1 MKQIM
6 DGNNA
11 ASRIA
16 YLFSE
21 MAFIYPITPSSPMA
35 SNMDNLS
42 TKENYNLFHDK
53 VQVMEMQSEK
63 GAAGALHGSLLTG
76 TLTTTFTSSQGLLLM
91 LPNLY
96 KIAGECLPAVI
107 HVASRTVATHALS
120 IFGDHSDIYAV
131 RQTGFC
137 MLASASPLESY
148 HMAIIAHLASLKGSL
163 PFIHF
168 FDGFRTSHELNV
180 VDTLND
186 EDLLHLV
193 PKKELEEFKNRALN
207 PLKPIN
213 YGMNQNED
221 VYFQTV
227 EARSPLYD
235 NMPDIV
241 EDYMEK
247 LNELAHTNYH
257 PFTYYGCRDA
267 ENVIIAMGSVT
278 DTISLV
284 VDEEMKKGKKIGVIS
299 VHLYRPFSPK
309 YLERVLPKTVKKVAV
324 LDRTKEQGS
333 EGEPLYLDVL
343 SALKDKD
350 ITVVGGRFGL
360 SSKDTTPKDIY
371 AVYKMLENNP
381 RNNFTIGI
389 VDDVNKTSLETF
401 PYNIDLH
408 TKEIQ
413 IYGYGSDGMV
423 SASKDI
429 LNIMGKTSYV
439 QGYFSYDSKKSGGVT
454 VSHLRLGE
462 NLIKAPYYVTNPDL
476 IVVTKEEY
484 FSQYTMLDNL
494 KENGFL
500 LINTSDKENILA
512 KFTSKDLELITQKKI
527 KVLMI
532 DAYKIAEEH
541 HLTGKIS
548 KIMEAVILKLLGKE
562 NVYEILSESI
572 ENKFMTKGEDI
583 VKNNKEAV
591 KDALNAVYKLDFKMV
606 TSSKTPEEM
615 QTIYEKITRRLGNT
629 LTVSE
634 MSKYRDGHCETGLTD
649 KEKRSPSKIVSK
661 WLSENCIGCG
671 MCSLIC
677 PHAVIRP
684 FLIKEDKGILDPV
697 HKEYHYY
704 VCISEKD
711 CTGCGLCVSICPGKQ
726 GKKALFLGEKTTDES
741 EKYFNYQN
749 PKLYP
754 KFTVKGSQLEEPK
767 FAFSGACAGCGETA
781 YIKLL
786 TQLYKD
792 ELVIANATGCS
803 SIYGG
808 TFMST
813 PYKLPW
819 ANSLFED
826 NAEFAYGMHHSYKLK
841 RNRLK
846 KIILENKEKASPS
859 LNNLY
864 EEFLNNFNSF
874 EKTLA
879 LKEAFLKEDI
889 PEELKELIDY
899 VPYRTVVALGG
910 DGWAYDIGFDGID
923 HVLSSGEN
931 VKIMVLDTE
940 VYSNTGGQMSKSSH
954 IGAVC
959 EFADEGKKVYK
970 KDLFKIAM
978 CYPNCYVASICLG
991 ANPMQAIKA
1000 MKEAMEHDGPSLIL
1014 CYAPCIEHG
1023 IKGGMACSLE
1033 EEKLAV
1039 KVGYSLLMRYHPNE
1053 EKLYLD
1059 YKTPDFT
1066 KYHEFLENEVRY
1078 KALKIK
1084 NKEQAEI
1091 LLQENAKASQKRF
1104 NYYKKLSED

>member
-6 DGNNA
+6 DGNSA
-11 ASRIA
+11 ASKIA

-53 VQVMEMQSEK
+53 VRVMEMQSEK

-148 HMAIIAHLASLKGSL
+148 HMAIIAHLASLKGTL

-180 VDTLND
+180 VDTLNE
-186 EDLLHLV
+186 EDLLKLV

-235 NMPDIV
+235 NMSDIV
-241 EDYMEK
+241 ENYMEK

-257 PFTYYGCRDA
+257 PFTYYGSCDA

-284 VDEEMKKGKKIGVIS
+284 VDEEIKKGKKIGVIS

-309 YLERVLPKTVKKVAV
+309 YLEKVLPKTVKKVAV

-333 EGEPLYLDVL
+333 EGEPLYLDVVA
-343 SALKDKD
+343 ALKDKD

-401 PYNIDLH
+401 PYYIDLH
-408 TKEIQ
+408 TNEIQ

-500 LINTSDKENILA
+500 LINTSDKENILS
-512 KFTSKDLELITQKKI
+512 KFTPKDLESITQKQI

-591 KDALNAVYKLDFKMV
+591 KEALNAVYKLDFKVV

-615 QTIYEKITRRLGNT
+615 KTIYDKITHRLGNT

-649 KEKRSPSKIVSK
+649 K
-661 WLSENCIGCG
+661 
-671 MCSLIC
+671 
-677 PHAVIRP
+677 
-684 FLIKEDKGILDPV
+684 
-697 HKEYHYY
+697 
-704 VCISEKD
+704 
-711 CTGCGLCVSICPGKQ
+711 
-726 GKKALFLGEKTTDES
+726 
-741 EKYFNYQN
+741 
-749 PKLYP
+749 
-754 KFTVKGSQLEEPK
+754 
-767 FAFSGACAGCGETA
+767 
-781 YIKLL
+781 
-786 TQLYKD
+786 
-792 ELVIANATGCS
+792 
-803 SIYGG
+803 
-808 TFMST
+808 
-813 PYKLPW
+813 
-819 ANSLFED
+819 
-826 NAEFAYGMHHSYKLK
+826 
-841 RNRLK
+841 
-846 KIILENKEKASPS
+846 
-859 LNNLY
+859 
-864 EEFLNNFNSF
+864 
-874 EKTLA
+874 
-879 LKEAFLKEDI
+879 
-889 PEELKELIDY
+889 
-899 VPYRTVVALGG
+899 
-910 DGWAYDIGFDGID
+910 
-923 HVLSSGEN
+923 
-931 VKIMVLDTE
+931 
-940 VYSNTGGQMSKSSH
+940 
-954 IGAVC
+954 
-959 EFADEGKKVYK
+959 
-970 KDLFKIAM
+970 
-978 CYPNCYVASICLG
+978 
-991 ANPMQAIKA
+991 
-1000 MKEAMEHDGPSLIL
+1000 
-1014 CYAPCIEHG
+1014 
-1023 IKGGMACSLE
+1023 
-1033 EEKLAV
+1033 
-1039 KVGYSLLMRYHPNE
+1039 
-1053 EKLYLD
+1053 
-1059 YKTPDFT
+1059 
-1066 KYHEFLENEVRY
+1066 
-1078 KALKIK
+1078 
-1084 NKEQAEI
+1084 
-1091 LLQENAKASQKRF
+1091 
-1104 NYYKKLSED
+1104 

>member
-6 DGNNA
+6 DGNSA
-11 ASRIA
+11 ASKIA

-91 LPNLY
+91 IPNLY

-148 HMAIIAHLASLKGSL
+148 HMAIIAHLASLKGTL

-180 VDTLND
+180 VDTLNE
-186 EDLLHLV
+186 EDLLPLV

-241 EDYMEK
+241 ENYMEK
-247 LNELAHTNYH
+247 LNGLAHTNYH
-257 PFTYYGCRDA
+257 PFTYYGSSDA
-267 ENVIIAMGSVT
+267 TSVIIAMGSVT

-284 VDEEMKKGKKIGVIS
+284 VDEELKKGKKIGVIS

-309 YLERVLPKTVKKVAV
+309 YLEKVLPKTVKKVAV

-389 VDDVNKTSLETF
+389 VDDVNKTSLETV
-401 PYNIDLH
+401 PYPIDLH

-500 LINTSDKENILA
+500 LINTSDKENILS
-512 KFTSKDLELITQKKI
+512 KFTSKDLELINQKKI

-562 NVYEILSESI
+562 NVYEILSASI
-572 ENKFMTKGEDI
+572 EKKFIQK
-583 VKNNKEAV
+583 
-591 KDALNAVYKLDFKMV
+591 
-606 TSSKTPEEM
+606 
-615 QTIYEKITRRLGNT
+615 
-629 LTVSE
+629 
-634 MSKYRDGHCETGLTD
+634 
-649 KEKRSPSKIVSK
+649 
-661 WLSENCIGCG
+661 
-671 MCSLIC
+671 
-677 PHAVIRP
+677 
-684 FLIKEDKGILDPV
+684 
-697 HKEYHYY
+697 
-704 VCISEKD
+704 
-711 CTGCGLCVSICPGKQ
+711 
-726 GKKALFLGEKTTDES
+726 
-741 EKYFNYQN
+741 
-749 PKLYP
+749 
-754 KFTVKGSQLEEPK
+754 
-767 FAFSGACAGCGETA
+767 
-781 YIKLL
+781 
-786 TQLYKD
+786 
-792 ELVIANATGCS
+792 
-803 SIYGG
+803 
-808 TFMST
+808 
-813 PYKLPW
+813 
-819 ANSLFED
+819 
-826 NAEFAYGMHHSYKLK
+826 
-841 RNRLK
+841 
-846 KIILENKEKASPS
+846 
-859 LNNLY
+859 
-864 EEFLNNFNSF
+864 
-874 EKTLA
+874 
-879 LKEAFLKEDI
+879 
-889 PEELKELIDY
+889 
-899 VPYRTVVALGG
+899 
-910 DGWAYDIGFDGID
+910 
-923 HVLSSGEN
+923 
-931 VKIMVLDTE
+931 VKI
-940 VYSNTGGQMSKSSH
+940 
-954 IGAVC
+954 
-959 EFADEGKKVYK
+959 
-970 KDLFKIAM
+970 
-978 CYPNCYVASICLG
+978 
-991 ANPMQAIKA
+991 
-1000 MKEAMEHDGPSLIL
+1000 
-1014 CYAPCIEHG
+1014 
-1023 IKGGMACSLE
+1023 
-1033 EEKLAV
+1033 
-1039 KVGYSLLMRYHPNE
+1039 LLRI
-1053 EKLYLD
+1053 
-1059 YKTPDFT
+1059 T
-1066 KYHEFLENEVRY
+1066 KRP
-1078 KALKIK
+1078 
-1084 NKEQAEI
+1084 
-1091 LLQENAKASQKRF
+1091 
-1104 NYYKKLSED
+1104 